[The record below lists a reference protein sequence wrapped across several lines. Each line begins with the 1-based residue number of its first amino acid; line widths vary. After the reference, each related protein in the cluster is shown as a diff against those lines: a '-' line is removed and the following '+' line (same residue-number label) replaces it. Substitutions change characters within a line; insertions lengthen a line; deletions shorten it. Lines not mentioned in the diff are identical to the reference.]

1 MENNKTILVVE
12 DERPLVEAI
21 RTKLEKSGFQ
31 VDTAG
36 TVDDALEGLKKGD
49 IHAIWLDHYLMG
61 KGTGLDFL
69 SEVKKDGSAL
79 KNVPVFVVSNTASE
93 DKVQSYLH
101 LGIEKYFVK
110 AEKRLDEIIDEIK
123 VLLDV

>member
-1 MENNKTILVVE
+1 ME